1 MKLLITGG
9 YGFLGTNL
17 AFEALQRGIEV
28 TILDN
33 LSRTGCE
40 LNRVWL
46 EKKGSHS
53 FVNADIRDSVSVND
67 VVNRLRPEA
76 IFHLAGQVAMTTSLS
91 NPRADFEINTLGTI
105 NILEAVRT
113 YAPKCAL
120 VYSSTNK
127 VYGELANFTY
137 EESRSRWSCKD
148 MPDGFDE
155 LTSLSFNSPYGCS
168 KGAADQ
174 YALDYH
180 RMFGTRAV
188 VFRHSSMY
196 GSRQF
201 ATTDQGWIGWFC
213 SEAYRIAGGNSRPI
227 NISGDGKQVRD
238 VLHADDMVKLYF
250 YALERINEVAGEVF
264 NIGGGMSNS
273 LSLLELFA
281 MLEDILKVSLPVVSG
296 PPRTSDQLVFVA
308 DISKAKRM
316 LCWSPSVSA
325 KEGVIKMIEWIRECE
340 ARR

>member
-9 YGFLGTNL
+9 YGFLGANL
-17 AFEALQRGIEV
+17 AFEGLRRGIEV
-28 TILDN
+28 TIFDN
-33 LSRTGCE
+33 LSRTGSE
-40 LNRVWL
+40 LNRNWL
-46 EKKGSHS
+46 EKSGAHS
-53 FVNADIRDSVSVND
+53 FVHADIRDSVTVD
-67 VVNRLRPEA
+67 AVVNKLRPDA
-76 IFHLAGQVAMTTSLS
+76 IFHLAGQVAMTSSLS
-91 NPRADFEINTLGTI
+91 NPRTDFEINTLGTI

-113 YAPKCAL
+113 YVPKCAL
-120 VYSSTNK
+120 IYSSTNK

-137 EESRSRWSCKD
+137 EENSSRWFCKD
-148 MPDGFDE
+148 MPNGFDE
-155 LTSLSFNSPYGCS
+155 STSLSFNSPYGCS

-213 SEAYRIAGGNSRPI
+213 SEALRIGRGDSGPI
-227 NISGDGKQVRD
+227 TISGDGKQVRD
-238 VLHADDMVKLYF
+238 VLHAEDMVKLYF
-250 YALERINEVAGEVF
+250 FALEQINQVAGQVF

-281 MLEDILKVSLPVVSG
+281 ILEDILKVSLPVVSG

-308 DISKAKRM
+308 DIAKATHM
-316 LCWSPSVSA
+316 LGWSPTVSA
-325 KEGVIKMIEWIRECE
+325 KEGIIKMIEWIREWE